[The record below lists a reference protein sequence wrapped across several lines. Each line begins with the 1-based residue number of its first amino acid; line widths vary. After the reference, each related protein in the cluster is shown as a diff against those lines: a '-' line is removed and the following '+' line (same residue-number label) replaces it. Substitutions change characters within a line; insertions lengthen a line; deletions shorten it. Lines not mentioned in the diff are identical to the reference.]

1 MRTVWSPRFLAML
14 GMVAAPTPVVA
25 QAAVDPGVAPRAAA
39 LAGAGQRARATE
51 MLGHYLAT
59 APDDGGAWLQL
70 GRFYLMDGREWHL
83 EDHEVESPGPL
94 FLDFAATA
102 LDQSLRLPT
111 DSSRFLRALVEVE
124 RAVLAVETDGWDAM
138 LAGRMLGN
146 AQPPSFIA
154 ELGRNLVNSCPLGGV
169 LVTGS
174 DLETVGVWTV
184 TLSRSGRLDLV
195 LLLPGRYRADSI
207 YRASMAVALEIQPV
221 PSVSEALTE
230 VAGRR
235 PVCLTP
241 AAADHDLPTMPLRP
255 LRLLRVAGPPAPEAV
270 EPLSVVELAAVTL
283 SRAGALSRETVGLY
297 QLGARYNPL
306 LCVSLLA
313 PLGARPRDACGR

>member
-1 MRTVWSPRFLAML
+1 MRTVWTPRFLTLL
-14 GMVAAPTPVVA
+14 GIAAAPAPVWA
-25 QAAVDPGVAPRAAA
+25 QAAVDPSVAPRAAA

-83 EDHEVESPGPL
+83 EGHEVESPGPL

-124 RAVLAVETDGWDAM
+124 RAVLVAETGGWDEMLARRM
-138 LAGRMLGN
+138 LAG
-146 AQPPSFIA
+146 AEPPAFVA

-174 DLETVGVWTV
+174 DLETVGVWAM
-184 TLSRSGRLDLV
+184 TLSRPGRLDLL
-195 LLLPGRYRADSI
+195 LLLPGRYREDSV
-207 YRASMAVALEIQPV
+207 YRASMALAMQIQPV
-221 PSVSEALTE
+221 ASVSEALTA

-241 AAADHDLPTMPLRP
+241 ATADRDLPSVPLLP
-255 LRLLRVAGPPAPEAV
+255 LRLLRVAGPAAPEV
-270 EPLSVVELAAVTL
+270 VTPLSVVELAAVTL
-283 SRAGALSRETVGLY
+283 SRPSALSREAVAHY
-297 QLGARYNPL
+297 QQAARYNPL